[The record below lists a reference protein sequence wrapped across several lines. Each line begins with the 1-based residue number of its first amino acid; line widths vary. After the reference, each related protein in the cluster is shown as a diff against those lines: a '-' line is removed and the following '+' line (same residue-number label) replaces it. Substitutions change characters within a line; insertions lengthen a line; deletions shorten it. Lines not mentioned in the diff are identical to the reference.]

1 MCVAHIAWLTFQL
14 GDFRRGA
21 LDVNGREVVGGIVV
35 MRYGE
40 NAYRVIQD
48 VKARLAALAPGLP
61 PGVTIASFYD
71 RSELIARAIDTWK
84 QEEVGDEA

>member
-1 MCVAHIAWLTFQL
+1 MPRPVG

-40 NAYRVIQD
+40 NAWRVINE
-48 VKARLAALAPGLP
+48 VKADNGDSLNGVAAAFHDSG
-61 PGVTIASFYD
+61 
-71 RSELIARAIDTWK
+71 R
-84 QEEVGDEA
+84 